1 MTAERQENERTQPF
15 QPWLRKVPIYLPE
28 RKQVL
33 FFSAVVLLTLVT
45 ACLWWR
51 CTTFDFVYD
60 DHAQIQVNPRIQSVS
75 YVHELLT
82 QPLWE
87 QLGPHRAS
95 HYYRPAFSL
104 LLLSQYLLFG
114 LNPVAWHFISLAL
127 YVLVTLSVFLLLWL
141 LFDMILPALGG
152 SLLFAVTPI
161 HAEVVSWVSASDES
175 LFSLF
180 LLLSLCSLAAADKTT
195 TQRSRLLWVS
205 LAAIL
210 FGFSLAAKET
220 AMGAGLILV
229 AFGLIQ
235 SRRRR
240 RTAIDATLVYFVPA
254 TLYLI
259 VRWLVLGGTT
269 LPDQPRTLLTVVSL
283 LPSLALLSIRQL
295 LWPGN
300 LSFFYDVKPV
310 VNGWVLAAGVAAI
323 LLAAT
328 CMYQA
333 YKKAPIWLW
342 IISVL
347 FFPLLPWLIALFYL
361 SDSVLFQNRYLFLP
375 SLAVAVSAA
384 FLLSRI
390 PNRPSAKWAFSTGFL
405 VLCVAMAL
413 EAHKAM
419 SLFENDIVLLRR
431 SVNVAPQNVAAWGL
445 LGDAE
450 AKMGDDHN
458 ARLFYQKAVAL
469 QPDRWDTNFHLAMDY
484 LKHGRKEDAHESLRK
499 SLASQFAKPAERAL
513 SWFEMGRIEAAEGR
527 TSDAEHSFLEAEKL
541 EPSSKKVQAELA
553 KLTEGHISG
562 QPN

>member
-1 MTAERQENERTQPF
+1 MTAGRQENERTPPF
-15 QPWLRKVPIYLPE
+15 QLWLRKVPIHLPE

-141 LFDMILPALGG
+141 LFDMTLPALAG

-195 TQRSRLLWVS
+195 TQRRRLGWVS
-205 LAAIL
+205 LSAIL

-240 RTAIDATLVYFVPA
+240 RTAIDATLVYVVPA
-254 TLYLI
+254 TLYLM

-269 LPDQPRTLLTVVSL
+269 LPDQPRTLLAVVSL

-295 LWPGN
+295 IWPGN
-300 LSFFYDVKPV
+300 MSFFYDVKPV
-310 VNGWVLAAGVAAI
+310 LNGWVLAAGLAAI
-323 LLAAT
+323 LLAAA

-333 YKKAPIWLW
+333 YRKAPIWLW

-347 FFPLLPWLIALFYL
+347 FFPLVPWLMALFYL

-390 PNRPSAKWAFSTGFL
+390 PNRPTAKWLFSTGFL
-405 VLCVAMAL
+405 VICVAMAV

-431 SVNVAPQNVAAWGL
+431 SVKVAPQNVAAWGL

-450 AKMGDDHN
+450 AKMGDDNN

-513 SWFEMGRIEAAEGR
+513 SWFEMGKIEAAEGR
-527 TSDAEHSFLEAEKL
+527 TSEAEHSFLEAEKL